1 MTGVIVVVRIAC
13 SFKTPDPF
21 VRLLHEKSRRW
32 ARRQLEWSLMTEEA
46 VVRNTEQPRT
56 VASLSADLRA
66 LGLREGMSVLVHSS
80 MSSLGWVVGGT
91 QSIIQALTDTLGES
105 GTLVMP
111 AFCCN
116 SDPRDWQ
123 NPPIP
128 ESWWQVVRDDMP
140 AFDPRQTPTWR
151 LGQIPEAFR
160 SWPGVKRS
168 AHPALS
174 FCAWGKHSDTVTRNH
189 ELHNSHGEGSPL
201 ARLYELNAHVLLEG
215 VGHDRNTS
223 LHLAEYRAEW
233 PSKHVVDQGAA
244 MFIDGQRTWA
254 TYHEVLFAPADFPRI
269 GAAFEATGA
278 CGTGKIGNAPAKL
291 MSQVALIDFA
301 SDWIHA
307 HRR

>member
-1 MTGVIVVVRIAC
+1 MSIPTHPRPSFVLSSPQTGTDYPIFLDVPADQPGPWPAVLFLDGDDQFRFAVQAAHLARAAGDIPPTLLVGVGYGA
-13 SFKTPDPF
+13 SYTKPGNQ
-21 VRLLHEKSRRW
+21 RL
-32 ARRQLEWSLMTEEA
+32 
-46 VVRNTEQPRT
+46 
-56 VASLSADLRA
+56 
-66 LGLREGMSVLVHSS
+66 
-80 MSSLGWVVGGT
+80 
-91 QSIIQALTDTLGES
+91 
-105 GTLVMP
+105 
-111 AFCCN
+111 
-116 SDPRDWQ
+116 RDY
-123 NPPIP
+123 
-128 ESWWQVVRDDMP
+128 
-140 AFDPRQTPTWR
+140 TPTAVATEAGSGGAGR